1 MAENTV
7 FSAGLEIV
15 PKFNRNEGKKE
26 LKSAMK
32 ELQDE
37 VNNINNNLKIGVIVD
52 DSKLKTLVK
61 GVTKTLNEMGAA
73 FDAEKG
79 MNYTNKLTIGLKQV
93 MESASGVRSQA
104 IGAIK
109 ELNKLSKYTNIAK
122 DKTPDTSKY
131 YLDLNRT
138 MKMPTQDVN
147 AVRSKVAE
155 LKERLAELSA
165 LRVNINIDRKQVT
178 KLDDAIRKTEEAM
191 AKLKTGLSF
200 KTDKELLNFTPQ
212 QSYSAV
218 YNTIGEIEKRQK
230 NINRSTQEGVDL
242 YGQMEI
248 KRKGLI
254 NVLYAEQNKQK
265 EINST
270 IKDSVSAGKDIM
282 KLPERNITD
291 VNTKMN
297 MLKENVQWLDMVKV
311 EFNLDSKQV
320 KSLNGEID
328 RSKEKIKQLQA
339 QLDGSFKFKS
349 NEDIIG
355 SSYNSSTENTLAQ
368 KEIAARMK
376 EINTTTIEGER
387 LYSQMGEKVR
397 QLKIE
402 EKERVS
408 IGNQI
413 NETLGIYIRQN
424 EKAISM
430 PSRSLDEAQAKAN
443 SLKQALADLSNIGN
457 RVTLDYDQ
465 VTKVRSEID
474 KTKKE
479 LSNLTKSLKAMPEAN
494 LMQMTSK
501 SENTHGTLINELRR
515 RQSMLNFATKEGSA
529 EYKAMENRINS
540 LNRRKAELTNT
551 TSRVTQALERN
562 TMAASKNNSV
572 THQMG
577 ILARQYMGVYAVVR
591 AAQNLKDITGEFE
604 LQRVSLGAII
614 RDQHKAN
621 QLFEVAKQQAL
632 ESPFQVKDVVTYM
645 KQLSAFQIDKNE
657 IAETTSRLADISAGL
672 GVDMSRIIL
681 AYGQVKAAS
690 VLRGQELRQ
699 FTEAGIPLVE
709 RLAQKFTLLN
719 GKLVTTS
726 DMFGLISERKVPFEM
741 VKDVMWDMTEAGGAF
756 FDMQKK
762 QAQTIKGSAS
772 NLADEIQVA
781 YDKIGQAN
789 YGVIKGTIDTSREFI
804 RFSSNNMDAIKAV
817 GAAFLIAKASAI
829 LYNNALT
836 EQGKIIER
844 NIKQE
849 QRSRYV
855 QTSISR
861 IMGEKTSDGERV
873 STNGIFTKN
882 TKVDIDYA
890 RDLVHNKTMNK
901 ELATRL
907 LLYNRLDK
915 QTIAYF
921 QKNNLLSTTAIAKMR
936 LLNMQNNQ
944 LAIGW
949 MKVRVS
955 LLGAAAAMKAFAI
968 SALSNPM
975 LWITVAISGIAML
988 YSKLSAAKEAAEEFR
1003 NATKVDANE
1012 NLFRLDKNINEINP
1026 DTKKDIEQINNLLK
1040 EGNVEE
1046 NKKLLNS
1053 EEYSQKL
1060 RNINNTLVQSVSENE
1075 FLNKL
1080 IKERLIGLTS
1090 ELEKY
1095 EAITNAITEYKD
1107 AYKSMAANPELLTGI
1122 IDDTNIDDLL
1132 KSLTDGYSYVMNELN
1147 EGISKGKPFSN
1158 LREEFTNAIS
1168 ENDIKKVNQ
1177 LIQSNVE
1184 IFGERTANI
1193 MQIRYNKASL
1203 ELDVFTKN
1211 IQKQFNLTTEK
1222 GVTLFKAHMDNIKKT
1237 GSDTEKF
1244 LVNTFEKTIYM
1255 KIGLK
1260 LPEQD
1265 KIEQVSEFIAKLN
1278 QQFDK
1283 SKILFNFKNTPE
1295 RLDWGIEESV
1305 KLLKEEIPKL
1315 EKELKRAKNAL
1326 DQKGF
1331 VYTLDKNRE
1340 EDRKYISD
1348 LEKEL
1353 EGMNQANAYLGGD
1366 KEKPTKEKPKGK
1378 SVLEIQAEN
1387 IKNNIDLIKE
1397 LQKRYEE
1404 YLKYSSKDK
1413 ASKQATDLFKDV
1425 NGKSTLP
1432 LEFQSEYTEEQYSK
1446 FLIAQREALKN
1457 LYKKASRDDKGK
1469 ITNQIESVTTE
1480 INSVNVKNATQLSEN
1495 ILAQI
1500 QKELDKTKGRI
1511 DLYENIFDS
1520 TGNDK
1525 LAKSLAIGL
1534 EGEGGF
1540 DMIDSL
1546 KKALRASLDQYFDK
1560 TLPEDLEKYNKLSI
1574 DIDNASVFPD
1584 YEAISKELGGGNEIW
1599 GKAFGEILE
1608 RYKNLSKEI
1617 IQNALSGLDKYKE
1630 IELQKVDITRKAQ
1643 KDIEAINIE
1652 AITDEQKTALINS
1665 VKAKGAE
1672 QQANLTL
1679 QQFKESDWYTEV
1691 FSNIDM
1697 MSREVMIKTKEKIL
1711 ELIELLKKE
1720 GKVVPSEIKTL
1731 MDKVIQIDEL
1741 IQPNKFSFKD
1751 MFSSNQVEKE
1761 AIQKEVDRLNKE
1773 KNILEAD
1780 IANYENVTLSTTSSP
1795 EEKEAANE
1803 LLISTSQNLIVVTKE
1818 LTDAEKKER
1827 DVSNQRAKANKE
1839 FRAELDNLGNSLSEM
1854 QNLTGGVTTVVQ
1866 GLSKAFGG
1874 KENEEFA
1881 KTMEVINETIVIGQA
1896 ALAILN
1902 SLMVVKA
1909 AVDGTA
1915 TGTQLVLNAAM
1926 LACPAFWIVGGIMA
1940 LVASLK
1946 LFSYLANK
1954 AANDEIDAMNKAL
1967 EDSDRIIKQMES
1979 SLSDLAGND
1988 YYKMINNQIAEM
2000 TTKVAYAQRQLAAE
2014 NSKTKPDEDKVAEY
2028 TANINDL
2035 QQSVIDKQRELVEE
2049 MTGGNIK
2056 TLTED
2061 LINVWIDAYK
2071 SGKNTFAALK
2081 ERFGEMI
2088 QGMVTK
2094 TIMAQVI
2101 KKNLESI
2108 FNSITAAMENDGN
2121 LSKSEIDELAQ
2132 LSLMESQRINQN
2144 MNAMAP
2150 LLTSIG
2156 NLFGTTLSSMGGI
2169 KDGISGASEETVSIL
2184 AGYWLSHLNVT
2195 TMMANEVSIIRQL
2208 IESRVQTNLESAIS
2222 GTAEQPISLNEI
2234 MFNQLAY
2241 LSSIEANTRINSEKT
2256 AQFYDR
2262 FDQFYNSVVV
2272 PNPNGDTAFGIKTI
2286 N

>member
-1 MAENTV
+1 MGENTV

-79 MNYTNKLTIGLKQV
+79 MNYTNKLTTGLKQV

-147 AVRSKVAE
+147 AVRTKVAE

-368 KEIAARMK
+368 KEIVARMK
-376 EINTTTIEGER
+376 EINTTTIEGEQ

-430 PSRSLDEAQAKAN
+430 PSRSLDEAKAKAN

-479 LSNLTKSLKAMPEAN
+479 LSNLTKSLKTMPDAN

-551 TSRVTQALERN
+551 TSRVTQSLERN

-591 AAQNLKDITGEFE
+591 AAQNLRDITGEFE
-604 LQRVSLGAII
+604 LQRVALGAII

-741 VKDVMWDMTEAGGAF
+741 VKDVMWEMTEAGGAF

-817 GAAFLIAKASAI
+817 GAAFLIAKASAM

-873 STNGIFTKN
+873 STKGIFTKN

-890 RDLVHNKTMNK
+890 RDLVNSKTMNK

-955 LLGAAAAMKAFAI
+955 LIGAAAAMKAFAV

-975 LWITVAISGIAML
+975 LWITVAISAIAML

-1003 NATKVDANE
+1003 KATRVDANE

-1040 EGNVEE
+1040 EGNIEE
-1046 NKKLLNS
+1046 NKKLLNT

-1060 RNINNTLVQSVSENE
+1060 TKINGVLSQSVSENE

-1122 IDDTNIDDLL
+1122 IDDTDIDDLL

-1168 ENDIKKVNQ
+1168 ENDIEKVNQ

-1184 IFGERTANI
+1184 IFGQRTANI

-1260 LPEQD
+1260 FTEDKDIKDIGSEYRNRINEILKKFGVRGNTKTGKEEAIYGFYGEGTDTPE
-1265 KIEQVSEFIAKLN
+1265 EIAKIAAEKRDA
-1278 QQFDK
+1278 DK
-1283 SKILFNFKNTPE
+1283 RRLSILSTSKGTL
-1295 RLDWGIEESV
+1295 EEEKAIAEANAKIS
-1305 KLLKEEIPKL
+1305 EEI
-1315 EKELKRAKNAL
+1315 
-1326 DQKGF
+1326 
-1331 VYTLDKNRE
+1331 
-1340 EDRKYISD
+1340 
-1348 LEKEL
+1348 
-1353 EGMNQANAYLGGD
+1353 ANIVGAGD
-1366 KEKPTKEKPKGK
+1366 KDKAKPPKGK
-1378 SVLEIQAEN
+1378 SAIEIQAEN
-1387 IKNNIDLIKE
+1387 IKNSIDLIKE

-1404 YLKYSSKDK
+1404 YLKYASKDK

-1446 FLIAQREALKN
+1446 FLIAQKEALKN
-1457 LYKKASRDDKGK
+1457 LYNKASRDDKGK

-1480 INSVNVKNATQLSEN
+1480 INSVTVKNATQVSEN
-1495 ILAQI
+1495 ILAQL

-1511 DLYENIFDS
+1511 DLYQNIFDS

-1525 LAKSLAIGL
+1525 LAKSIAIEI

-1546 KKALRASLDQYFDK
+1546 KKALRVSLDQYFDK
-1560 TLPEDLEKYNKLSI
+1560 TIHADLEKYNKLSI
-1574 DIDNASVFPD
+1574 DLDNAKFFPEV
-1584 YEAISKELGGGNEIW
+1584 EAISNKLGGGNEIW

-1643 KDIEAINIE
+1643 KDIEDINIVSI
-1652 AITDEQKTALINS
+1652 ADEKKVALI
-1665 VKAKGAE
+1665 KAKVAE

-1731 MDKVIQIDEL
+1731 MDKVTQIDEL

-1773 KNILEAD
+1773 KYILEAD

-1795 EEKEAANE
+1795 EEKAAANE

-1827 DVSNQRAKANKE
+1827 DILNQRAKANKE

-1946 LFSYLANK
+1946 LFSYLADK

-1979 SLSDLAGND
+1979 SLYDLAGND
-1988 YYKMINNQIAEM
+1988 YYGMINNQIAEM

-2035 QQSVIDKQRELVEE
+2035 QQSVIDKQRQLVEE
-2049 MTGGNIK
+2049 MAGGNIK
-2056 TLTED
+2056 ALTED
-2061 LINVWIDAYK
+2061 LINVWVDAYK

-2108 FNSITAAMENDGN
+2108 FNSITKAMEDGN
-2121 LSKSEIDELAQ
+2121 LSKSEIDELTQ

-2144 MNAMAP
+2144 MNAMSP